1 MRKLTG
7 MLVMAAVAATGFGCA
22 QKPAERA
29 AVIEDRIFTMT
40 PDRMA
45 LQTGIVTGEI
55 TGMKVTERV
64 EQGSGRVAYPA
75 RFSGKLT
82 LANSASDQAVRL
94 LTGRIVY
101 VDDRGQVIDL
111 KDEREESVFK
121 FFSSGYNATDRLDP
135 GQQVE
140 QSVEVDFPAAALSER
155 KLGEIRVELKYI
167 PVPLK
172 LETARASVSL
182 AGK

>member
-1 MRKLTG
+1 MRNRTG
-7 MLVMAAVAATGFGCA
+7 MLVMAAIVAAGFGCA
-22 QKPAERA
+22 QKPAETV
-29 AVIEDRIFTMT
+29 VIEDRTFAVT
-40 PDRMA
+40 PDRMVVQA
-45 LQTGIVTGEI
+45 GIVAGEI
-55 TGMKVTERV
+55 TEMKVTERV

-82 LANSASDQAVRL
+82 LKNGASDQAVRL
-94 LTGRIVY
+94 LSGKILY
-101 VDDRGQVIDL
+101 IDDRGQPIQVI
-111 KDEREESVFK
+111 ETRSVPEFK

-140 QSVEVDFPAAALSER
+140 QSVDVDFPAAALKER

-172 LETARASVSL
+172 QETARATVSL
-182 AGK
+182 VAQ